1 MWRVFKKTLGIPLI
15 AGLTI
20 VQAMLTFLCFLGS
33 FATTILALLMYFTL
47 GMILLFK
54 LQPVIEIAWMSI
66 VATGIFLSPMIIVG
80 ILALVINVKELIA
93 LWMI

>member
-47 GMILLFK
+47 GMRTLRALHRMRMK
-54 LQPVIEIAWMSI
+54 SGYGLPCGL
-66 VATGIFLSPMIIVG
+66 T
-80 ILALVINVKELIA
+80 LAA
-93 LWMI
+93 